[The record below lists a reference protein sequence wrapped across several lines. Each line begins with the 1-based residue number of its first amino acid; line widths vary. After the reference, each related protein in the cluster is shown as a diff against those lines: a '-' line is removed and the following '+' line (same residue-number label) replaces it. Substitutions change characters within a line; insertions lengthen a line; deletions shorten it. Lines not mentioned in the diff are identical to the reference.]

1 MKTSVLKEN
10 IIIALG
16 AIRGQMARAIIT
28 ALIISFGI
36 MALVG
41 ILTATDA
48 IQQSISGEFSNLGAT
63 TFSIQNR
70 GMNIFIGRRGSKP
83 KNNPSIRYE
92 EAKKFKERFNFAKSV
107 VSISY
112 RASGT
117 TEVKFKSIKT
127 DPNTQVWAIDEDFLI
142 TNSFDIEEGRGI
154 TKFDNEQSRPVAI
167 LGKDIVE
174 KLFKNEDPL
183 GKVISL
189 RGHKFKVIGL
199 MKPKGSS
206 SIFSGDRA
214 VYIPLNNARSTFS
227 SPNRSYALNIMA
239 GSSVVLDATIGEAT
253 GTMRA
258 IRKLSP
264 KEEDNFNVTRSDNLA
279 QMLISSMSNVTA
291 AAMII
296 GIITLFSASISLMNI
311 MLVSVTERTK
321 EIGTRKAIG
330 AKRSNILAQ
339 FLTEAIIITQF
350 GGIFGALIGILIGN
364 VVASSIGGSFFVP
377 YNWIALA
384 FVMCFIVGVAA
395 GIYPA
400 TKAAKLNPI
409 DALRYE

>member
-1 MKTSVLKEN
+1 MKFSVIKEN
-10 IIIALG
+10 VIIALG

-70 GMNIFIGRRGSKP
+70 GMTIHIGRRGTKP
-83 KNNPSIRYE
+83 KNNPAISYDQ
-92 EAKKFKERFNFAKSV
+92 AKEFKERFNFSKSK

-112 RASGT
+112 RASGA
-117 TEVKFKSIKT
+117 TEVKFEALKT
-127 DPNTQVWAIDEDFLI
+127 DPNSSVWAIDENFLL
-142 TNSFDIEEGRGI
+142 TNSLDIESGRGL
-154 TKFDNEQSRPVAI
+154 TKFDNEQSRPVALI
-167 LGKDIVE
+167 GGDIVK
-174 KLFKNEDPL
+174 KLFENEDPL
-183 GKVISL
+183 GKVISM
-189 RGHKFKVIGL
+189 RGHKFKIVGV
-199 MKPKGSS
+199 MASKGSS
-206 SIFSGDRA
+206 SIFSGDRS

-227 SPNRSYALNIMA
+227 SPNRSYALNVMA
-239 GSSVVLDATIGEAT
+239 SSSQHLDATIGEAT

-258 IRKLSP
+258 IRKLKP

-279 QMLISSMSNVTA
+279 QMLISSMGSVTS

-296 GIITLFSASISLMNI
+296 GLITLFSASISLMNI

-350 GGIFGALIGILIGN
+350 GGIFGALIGIGIGN
-364 VVASSIGGSFFVP
+364 IVAASIGGAFFVP
-377 YNWIALA
+377 WKWIFLA
-384 FVMCFIVGVAA
+384 FGLCFLVGVAA
-395 GIYPA
+395 GLYPA
-400 TKAAKLNPI
+400 TKAAKLDPI